1 MDLKAKLQLKKFIRD
16 LEKIRGRHTE
26 LVSVYAPSGYDLI
39 KVIQHLQEEQGTAKN
54 IKDAKTRQ
62 NVIDSLERCIRHLRL
77 FKRTPPNGLAIFAG
91 NVAAQEGKV
100 DIQIFSIEPP
110 TPLKTRI
117 YRCDQVFVLD
127 LLRDQLEHQEAYGLI
142 VMDRRE
148 ATIGLLKGTAILV
161 KEHLTSGVPG
171 KFKAGGQSAARFE
184 RLIEGMAIEFY
195 KRISDICNKEFL
207 PNIKELKGVILG
219 GPGPTK
225 ESFKEYL
232 NNEIQRKIVAVQDL
246 TYTDESGLHDLVEKS
261 REVLAKEAVTDEI
274 KIMEKF
280 LTTLAKNPDRATY
293 GEIPI
298 RKALEMGAV
307 DTLLVSE
314 ILDTT
319 VIEDLERL
327 ASASGAHIKLISLD
341 TREGKQLKDLGGLA
355 AILRYAINL

>member
-16 LEKIRGRHTE
+16 LERIRGRHTE
-26 LVSVYAPSGYDLI
+26 LVSVYVPAGYELI

-77 FKRTPPNGLAIFAG
+77 FKRTPQNGLALFAG

-117 YRCDQVFVLD
+117 YRCDQIFVLD

-148 ATIGLLKGTAILV
+148 ATIGILKGTAIIV

-171 KFKAGGQSAARFE
+171 KFKAGGQSSQRFH

-195 KRISDICNKEFL
+195 KRIAEVCNKEFL
-207 PNIKELKGVILG
+207 PGIKDLKGVLLG

-225 ESFKEYL
+225 ESFHEYL
-232 NNEIQRKIVAVQDL
+232 NNEIKRKIVAIQDL
-246 TYTDESGLHDLVEKS
+246 TYTDESGLHYLVDKS
-261 REVLAKEAVTDEI
+261 RDILAKEAVMDEI

-280 LTTLAKNPDRATY
+280 FGLLAKTPDKVTY
-293 GEIPI
+293 GNIPV
-298 RKALEMGAV
+298 RKALEIGAV
-307 DTLLVSE
+307 ETLLVSE
-314 ILDTT
+314 SLDTRI
-319 VIEDLERL
+319 IEELEIL
-327 ASASGAHIKLISLD
+327 ASSFGAATKLISLD
-341 TREGKQLKDLGGLA
+341 TREGQQLKELGGLA
-355 AILRYAINL
+355 AILRYAISQ